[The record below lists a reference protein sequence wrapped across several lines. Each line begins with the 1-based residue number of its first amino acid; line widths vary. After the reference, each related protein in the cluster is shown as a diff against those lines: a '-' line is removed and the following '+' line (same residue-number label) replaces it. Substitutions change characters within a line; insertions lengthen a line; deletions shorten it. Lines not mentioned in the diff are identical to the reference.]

1 MKLKIKIED
10 QTYDV
15 ELGDLSAR
23 PVLATVNGETLEVY
37 PEEMQ
42 SHLAPAASAAS
53 LATAA
58 VASAPVAAAPV
69 PVPAAGGPRVVAAP
83 IPGTIVGISVQ
94 VGDTVQ
100 FGQELCTLEAMKM
113 KNAIRAT
120 RTGKVAT
127 LHISKGD
134 KVKQGQP
141 LLEYAD

>member
-1 MKLKIKIED
+1 M
-10 QTYDV
+10 

-69 PVPAAGGPRVVAAP
+69 PAPAAGGPRVVAAP

-120 RTGKVAT
+120 RAGKVAT
-127 LHISKGD
+127 LHISKVD

>member
-23 PVLATVNGETLEVY
+23 PVLATVDGETLEVY

-42 SHLAPAASAAS
+42 SHLAPAAS

-58 VASAPVAAAPV
+58 VASAPVADVAV
-69 PVPAAGGPRVVAAP
+69 PAPAAGGPRVVAAP